1 MKKELELI
9 RKESILEVSSWG
21 GLSLTPGTTGFII
34 TKDYQIYYYHM
45 YHRVP
50 LELQDKISLEYLSK
64 PKQIDNKTIT
74 KLNNY
79 IEELLNKEYEERLIM
94 DATFH
99 IYINYNNQKLTI
111 NNYPELNNK
120 IRKIIERGINN
131 EE

>member
-9 RKESILEVSSWG
+9 RKESIIEVCSWG

-34 TKDYQIYYYHM
+34 DKNYNLYYYHM